1 MKKIF
6 KISIMFLALFAVA
19 SCDNTLDINVDP
31 NYPTSSTADL
41 SLASGE
47 VFITSAIGGDLQLMG
62 SIWSQYYAQHTG
74 SNQYTGID
82 SYNIPNSSSY
92 TTRTWS
98 LFYAGA
104 LPDLENAIAQSAKD
118 KEWSLWFMSQTLKA
132 FSFHVLVDFYGEVPF
147 TDALKGI
154 GVNPKYNT
162 GKEVNAG
169 IIAILDQALAK
180 ATDAKA
186 ANDLLLS
193 ARTKSDLLLDCD
205 IDTWIQFAKT
215 LKLKVL
221 LRDYTA
227 NKTAINAL
235 LAEGDLLTTDVAFA
249 KFEDKENAS
258 NPLYENDRRKLN
270 TPNNL
275 RASST
280 LAIFLNANKDPRKDI
295 FFEKSSLYQQEDIP
309 VDTIVGLPQGGYT
322 LGANP
327 WTQLTSRA
335 RLAATDPVYF
345 MSAAE
350 SHFLQAECLVLDGK
364 IAEAKAQYDLG
375 VTAAFNRWEL
385 SAETFIAAG
394 GKYEFNV
401 TSSTT
406 MLQSIWRQKWIAA
419 VRSQAWDS
427 FFEINRTGY
436 PAYGTQRSTVAGY
449 VVGALAPSINS
460 VLPTG
465 EFPRRLVYPKTS
477 VDYNPNAPV
486 TIPLQTKMW
495 WHK

>member
-31 NYPTSSTADL
+31 SYPTSSTADL

-162 GKEVNAG
+162 GREVNAG
-169 IIAILDQALAK
+169 IITILDQALAK
-180 ATDAKA
+180 ATDAKK

-215 LKLKVL
+215 LKLKVM

-270 TPNNL
+270 TQNNL

-385 SAETFIAAG
+385 SAATFIAAG

-465 EFPRRLVYPKTS
+465 EFPRRLIYPKTS

>member
-1 MKKIF
+1 
-6 KISIMFLALFAVA
+6 MFLALFAVA

-41 SLASGE
+41 SLSSAE

-62 SIWSQYYAQHTG
+62 SIWSQHYAQHTG

-82 SYNIPNSSSY
+82 SYNLPTSSTY
-92 TTRTWS
+92 ITRAWYQ
-98 LFYAGA
+98 FYAGA
-104 LPDLENAIAQSAKD
+104 LPDLNNAIAQSAND

-132 FSFHVLVDFYGEVPF
+132 FSFHVLVDLYGEVPF

-154 GVNPKYNT
+154 DVNPKYNT

-169 IIAILDQALAK
+169 IIAVLDQALAK
-180 ATDAKA
+180 QADAKT

-221 LRDYTA
+221 MRDYAA
-227 NKTAINAL
+227 NKTAIDAL
-235 LAEGDLLTTDVAFA
+235 VAEGDLLAADVAFA

-295 FFEKSSLYQQEDIP
+295 FFDKSYSLSHPEDDKVAP
-309 VDTIVGLPQGGYT
+309 VDSIVGLPQGGYT
-322 LGANP
+322 LGSA
-327 WTQLTSRA
+327 WTQLTSKA
-335 RLAATDPVYF
+335 KLAATDPVYL

-436 PAYGTQRSTVAGY
+436 PAYGTQRSTAAGY